1 MTRSFIKRTPLLQ
14 TIHHLETGLIL
25 AILISSNA
33 MAGIF
38 FSHPRDGRF
47 KFVTPGDDPWYYL
60 NPGQLE
66 FQTPD
71 KWQHYMG
78 NYLFCS
84 PSEKLIGKWPTIVLF
99 TSINILKELEDGY
112 REGASVKDLGVG
124 FAGMFSSL
132 TGRRIICVFDEEKIL
147 LKYFVS
153 LDAF

>member
-1 MTRSFIKRTPLLQ
+1 MIRSFIRRTPLQQ
-14 TIHHLETGLIL
+14 TIRHLETGFIL
-25 AILISSNA
+25 AILISSTGF
-33 MAGIF
+33 AGIF
-38 FSHPRDGRF
+38 FSYPRDGRF
-47 KFVTPGDDPWYYL
+47 KFVTPSNDPWYYL
-60 NPGQLE
+60 NPSQLE

-84 PSEKLIGKWPTIVLF
+84 PSEKFIGKWPTIVLF
-99 TSINILKELEDGY
+99 TSINILKEIEDGY

-132 TGRRIICVFDEEKIL
+132 TGRKIICVFDEEKIL